1 MIDRIIRFSI
11 YNRAVIFVLTFLMA
25 VGGVYSL
32 LRIPLD
38 ALPDITDNIV
48 QVYTLSPGT
57 ATVDVERYITVP
69 LEWSLRNLPNIKE
82 IRSISR
88 FGLSVISVVFPDHV
102 DKYLARQLVSQQLVE
117 AKEMIPEGLG
127 VPRLAPMSLGLGEVY
142 LYTLEVADSVKD
154 RYSLMDLRTI
164 QDWVVRR
171 HLSGIDGVVEIN
183 TMGGYLKQY
192 EIAVDPIKM
201 KNYNLSLYEILEAVE
216 QSNANI
222 GSAYIEKFSNAFYIR
237 TEGLYKDIED
247 IENTVLANVEGT
259 PIRVK
264 DVAQVRLSHAPR
276 YGGVTRN
283 GEEVVGGR
291 VQMLIGENSYAT
303 ARRVHERVQEINKI
317 LPAGVQVVPYLNR
330 EKLIDQTI
338 KTVRKNL
345 IEGGLIVIFV
355 LILFLGNL
363 RAGLIVASVIP
374 LSMLFAVTMMYLTG
388 VSANLMSLGAID
400 FGIIVDGAV
409 IVTEAIVTRLHQ
421 RYLAPQV
428 TTSVEEDIYGAAVR
442 IRKSAAFGELIILMV
457 YLPILALVG
466 IEGRM
471 FKPMASTIMFAI
483 FGALVLSLTYVP
495 AMSAALLRNTKG
507 TEWSFADR
515 VMEVLHR
522 HYDRA
527 LRWVMR
533 YKLAFLTVI
542 IGLGIISFMRFQRM
556 GGEFIPTLEEGDIA
570 LQHILPPGTSLQ
582 KSLEVSMKIQKLL
595 LDSVPD
601 VVKVVANIGTAEIP
615 TDPMP
620 VEIAD
625 YVVIMKPKKEWT
637 YAEDRID
644 LFEKIEALI
653 HRNIKNISLEFSQP
667 VQLRFN
673 EMMSGSRAE
682 ISIFIRGEDFQ
693 TLNKLAQRA
702 KQLIQGIE
710 GVGSVVEEQTVGLPQ
725 IVVRV
730 DRQALALHGL
740 RADDVNRTVQAVVS
754 GIPAGVFY
762 EGERFFDLV
771 VRFDSL
777 YQSRLDQLKDL
788 WIKKP
793 DGSYIQLR
801 DVADVKIS
809 EGPMQVSR
817 SDGMRRTVIGV
828 NTAGR
833 DIKSVVDDIRAQF
846 DRYLPLPEG
855 YSVSFGGQYE
865 NFIRA
870 RNRLALV
877 VPLALLLILVMLYF
891 TFHSIIKSI
900 LIFFVIPLAAIGGI
914 WSLTLRDMPFSI
926 SAGIGFIALFG
937 VAVLNGI
944 VLIGAFDRL
953 KREGVGDL
961 MTIIYRGTHE
971 RLRPVLITMSVAS
984 LGFLPMALSTSQ
996 GAEVQRPLATVVIG
1010 GLITATILTLF
1021 VLPILYYYIERG
1033 LQTRWLRYFQRFN
1046 VLWITVVSL
1055 VGLSAPTRAQQIL
1068 TLEEAIQY
1076 TKEHYPLAQ
1085 YYDARI
1091 QGAEAFRDIRISLGN
1106 TEVFADGEGLWRDSP
1121 ERRWQYAVQQQIP
1134 VPSKTKAIKG
1144 LWNARGEALQ
1154 VEKGMRLAQLEY
1166 RVREV
1171 YFRLQNEVLKQ
1182 AERQRWLAYTEEVL
1196 DIART
1201 AVAQGALSRIA
1212 LNAMELKRVTLV
1224 NQIQAGQANIRSLEY
1239 ELRQLTGQPQ
1249 ATVDTQLYVLPP
1261 PLQVPQTAYRVQL
1274 VQAQSKI
1281 ADAEIQLAKS
1291 QRLPDVR
1298 LQYGAEYLRE
1308 LGWFGT
1314 AGFGV
1319 SAPIFNTTFRSRIR
1333 QLSAERKALDW
1344 QIHMLITDA
1353 ENLKQQYQN
1362 EIEQLQQAMQREEE
1376 WVFDKLRSWTREAE
1390 DQYEKGIIDYQ
1401 QLYQMRSEYLQAKM
1415 HYFDTVLQY
1424 NQKVAAFY
1432 RDFNP

>member
-32 LRIPLD
+32 LRIPMD

-171 HLSGIDGVVEIN
+171 HLSGIEGVVEVN

-192 EIAVDPIKM
+192 EIAVDPIQM
-201 KNYNLSLYEILEAVE
+201 KSYNLSLYEILEAVE
-216 QSNANI
+216 QNNANI
-222 GSAYIEKFSNAFYIR
+222 GSAYIEKFSNSFYIR
-237 TEGLYKDIED
+237 TEGLYKDISD
-247 IENTVLANVEGT
+247 IENTVITTVEGT
-259 PIRVK
+259 PIRVS
-264 DVAQVRLSHAPR
+264 DVARVRLSHAPR
-276 YGGVTRN
+276 YGGVTKD

-317 LPAGVQVVPYLNR
+317 MPAGVQVVPYLSR

-363 RAGLIVASVIP
+363 RAGIIVASVIP
-374 LSMLFAVTMMYLTG
+374 LSMLFAVTMMYFTG

-471 FKPMASTIMFAI
+471 FKPMALTIMFAI

-515 VMEVLHR
+515 IMEVLHR

-533 YKLAFLTVI
+533 YKLAFLAVI
-542 IGLGIISFMRFQRM
+542 LGLGILSFVRFQRM

-625 YVVIMKPKKEWT
+625 YNVIMKPKEEWT
-637 YAEDRID
+637 YARDRIE
-644 LFEKIEALI
+644 LFEKIEGLI

-693 TLNKLAQRA
+693 TLNQLAQRA

-740 RADDVNRTVQAVVS
+740 RADDVNKTVQAVVS

-771 VRFDSL
+771 VRYDSF

-793 DGSYIQLR
+793 DGSYIQVR
-801 DVADVKIS
+801 DVADVKIE

-833 DIKSVVDDIRAQF
+833 V
-846 DRYLPLPEG
+846 
-855 YSVSFGGQYE
+855 
-865 NFIRA
+865 
-870 RNRLALV
+870 
-877 VPLALLLILVMLYF
+877 
-891 TFHSIIKSI
+891 
-900 LIFFVIPLAAIGGI
+900 
-914 WSLTLRDMPFSI
+914 
-926 SAGIGFIALFG
+926 
-937 VAVLNGI
+937 
-944 VLIGAFDRL
+944 
-953 KREGVGDL
+953 
-961 MTIIYRGTHE
+961 
-971 RLRPVLITMSVAS
+971 
-984 LGFLPMALSTSQ
+984 
-996 GAEVQRPLATVVIG
+996 
-1010 GLITATILTLF
+1010 
-1021 VLPILYYYIERG
+1021 
-1033 LQTRWLRYFQRFN
+1033 
-1046 VLWITVVSL
+1046 
-1055 VGLSAPTRAQQIL
+1055 
-1068 TLEEAIQY
+1068 
-1076 TKEHYPLAQ
+1076 
-1085 YYDARI
+1085 
-1091 QGAEAFRDIRISLGN
+1091 
-1106 TEVFADGEGLWRDSP
+1106 
-1121 ERRWQYAVQQQIP
+1121 
-1134 VPSKTKAIKG
+1134 
-1144 LWNARGEALQ
+1144 
-1154 VEKGMRLAQLEY
+1154 
-1166 RVREV
+1166 
-1171 YFRLQNEVLKQ
+1171 
-1182 AERQRWLAYTEEVL
+1182 
-1196 DIART
+1196 
-1201 AVAQGALSRIA
+1201 
-1212 LNAMELKRVTLV
+1212 
-1224 NQIQAGQANIRSLEY
+1224 
-1239 ELRQLTGQPQ
+1239 
-1249 ATVDTQLYVLPP
+1249 
-1261 PLQVPQTAYRVQL
+1261 
-1274 VQAQSKI
+1274 
-1281 ADAEIQLAKS
+1281 
-1291 QRLPDVR
+1291 
-1298 LQYGAEYLRE
+1298 
-1308 LGWFGT
+1308 
-1314 AGFGV
+1314 
-1319 SAPIFNTTFRSRIR
+1319 
-1333 QLSAERKALDW
+1333 
-1344 QIHMLITDA
+1344 
-1353 ENLKQQYQN
+1353 
-1362 EIEQLQQAMQREEE
+1362 
-1376 WVFDKLRSWTREAE
+1376 
-1390 DQYEKGIIDYQ
+1390 
-1401 QLYQMRSEYLQAKM
+1401 
-1415 HYFDTVLQY
+1415 
-1424 NQKVAAFY
+1424 
-1432 RDFNP
+1432 